1 MAKTYTEIYPD
12 KFFSIPTPTTPWFSV
27 QFRTKVLE
35 QGGDIEQADIWSE
48 LTINQNTFVKQIEIE
63 DNGGSKKLTLTLFD
77 RDFSTIENLV
87 MGSLFVT
94 RVSNEIINEDIK
106 QYKVDDFTFNYVLT
120 SNSIVNL
127 RVRIGYS
134 DLNNFTYNGNQRN
147 FFEAESS
154 TSDFEQRIDSTQPV
168 IRSPWYYFMISG
180 ITNEIT
186 ENGLQMTIT
195 GLSLTSN
202 ALTNLKMVQTF
213 SKLVA
218 TPEDMI
224 NKFREIFNNIPNSGI
239 KISEFGSGSDKPLVE
254 SKNEQIEILLGG
266 EPVVDS
272 NKHIIISY
280 KTIGEIFSDIC
291 SKIRPKIIGNS
302 IDVKTDDETADESQQ
317 KVFYNY
323 FVTSD
328 GTVNFFYPNPN
339 ESRQNL
345 KRIYTW
351 REYPQNLI
359 RSFNIQ
365 TATDFAIMSQ
375 KLLVKNVD
383 STLNEIDLIP
393 KKTETKDDIL
403 KGPTNLGITKT
414 FEGYNAAL
422 RKDFSFVSDVVD
434 VKTSSEPGVEDVYKN
449 QLKTAFLKN
458 INTQVFKGSISIAG
472 DPFFFFDNA
481 VRPFEYLI
489 KINVLRPTDSIAEKS
504 YFSGD
509 YAVTN
514 IKHTLSETDFETVL
528 DVMRW
533 PNQDEMYEVQK

>member
-168 IRSPWYYFMISG
+168 IRSPWYYFMING